1 MPKVKETPQEVEAR
15 KKKEFEAA
23 LAKLQRAPNDVAL
36 VRHIQGE
43 GSDPVVSPAPVNL
56 RLPSFSGHR
65 TTSRLF
71 GIFRAGGGVEAG
83 VVAAPVEHSVPEEP
97 AGAVTHPAEEPE
109 RPRKW
114 PTATVA
120 SPTAQVVFDQLE
132 PQVRDFKIPA
142 RAKKRSVAVCE
153 DVFSRVSHFSF
164 ASDGLDKGLIL
175 SFLLDRYIPKEIG
188 QGMSVARWLMREPE
202 TEDKI
207 RYLPFYE
214 DMKLKRRLAGLKEFH
229 GLSKVTLIENVV
241 LQALPPS
248 PHNIPPTRRRRV

>member
-1 MPKVKETPQEVEAR
+1 LSSVPRT
-15 KKKEFEAA
+15 
-23 LAKLQRAPNDVAL
+23 RAVLPL
-36 VRHIQGE
+36 
-43 GSDPVVSPAPVNL
+43 GS
-56 RLPSFSGHR
+56 
-65 TTSRLF
+65 
-71 GIFRAGGGVEAG
+71 VEAG
-83 VVAAPVEHSVPEEP
+83 VVAAPVQHSVPEEP

-132 PQVRDFKIPA
+132 PPVRDFKIPA

-188 QGMSVARWLMREPE
+188 QGMSVARWLTQRNNNFPQEILRENLLL
-202 TEDKI
+202 TI
-207 RYLPFYE
+207 
-214 DMKLKRRLAGLKEFH
+214 KLKLAKNPTGIPRLQGIVIRNSPFPREKPAAPPNRVPAPRPARSCQCRPFPLHTHGR
-229 GLSKVTLIENVV
+229 GLSRNAHVGTAGE
-241 LQALPPS
+241 
-248 PHNIPPTRRRRV
+248 